1 MVAVGADAFGV
12 GPPAWPALK
21 LPGATTGVMGV
32 AGVASGSVPFSAL
45 EAAALLIFWFFFWAA
60 ARYKIC

>member
-1 MVAVGADAFGV
+1 VVAVGADAFGV

-32 AGVASGSVPFSAL
+32 AGALASASAPFSAV
-45 EAAALLIFWFFFWAA
+45 EAAALLF
-60 ARYKIC
+60 